1 MRKNCPF
8 CGAEMPEEANLCLT
22 CFSMCFTQS
31 EAHAKPLRLFGKS
44 AFRPKVRRRTERWV
58 SAVLTLFL
66 LSGVLLTAF
75 SSLEKVSEAP
85 QTPNTYEQIAGT
97 STNAGENTNTV
108 SNLSTGA
115 ATDGEAAVGE
125 PVRLSGMAEGVFGKV
140 TGLGTPAGTTS
151 LGGFGTV
158 GTQTQ
163 PVLGTRPGTGA
174 TTATPNRTQGTAL
187 LEIPPVKAMRLP
199 SPKRPNRPSRNMTV
213 LPIAL
218 MTAKKIPLL

>member
-1 MRKNCPF
+1 
-8 CGAEMPEEANLCLT
+8 MPEEANLCLT
-22 CFSMCFTQS
+22 CFSMYFTQS
-31 EAHAKPLRLFGKS
+31 EAHAKTLRLFGKS

-85 QTPNTYEQIAGT
+85 QTTNTYEQIAVT

-151 LGGFGTV
+151 L
-158 GTQTQ
+158 
-163 PVLGTRPGTGA
+163 
-174 TTATPNRTQGTAL
+174 
-187 LEIPPVKAMRLP
+187 
-199 SPKRPNRPSRNMTV
+199 
-213 LPIAL
+213 
-218 MTAKKIPLL
+218 

>member
-140 TGLGTPAGTTS
+140 TGLEPRREQRLWGLRHGRNTNTASARHTTEHR
-151 LGGFGTV
+151 GN
-158 GTQTQ
+158 
-163 PVLGTRPGTGA
+163 
-174 TTATPNRTQGTAL
+174 NRQH
-187 LEIPPVKAMRLP
+187 
-199 SPKRPNRPSRNMTV
+199 
-213 LPIAL
+213 PIERREQHFW
-218 MTAKKIPLL
+218 KYRR